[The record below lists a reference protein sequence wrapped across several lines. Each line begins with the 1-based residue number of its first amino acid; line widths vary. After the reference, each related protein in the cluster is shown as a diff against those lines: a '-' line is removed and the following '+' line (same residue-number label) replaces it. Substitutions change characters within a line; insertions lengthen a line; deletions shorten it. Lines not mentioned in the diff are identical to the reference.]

1 MENLKEHST
10 DDDMDI
16 RKKEFRTIAKIHINK
31 LFCFLEV
38 NFIAINDTD
47 LKYEFNKEFKQHLY
61 YNIFQ
66 IPPGV
71 LSSKNDLTFVKDLTW
86 VIRKLGLRDFDLYYN
101 KDEFY

>member
-16 RKKEFRTIAKIHINK
+16 RKNEFSEIVNIHINK
-31 LFCFLEV
+31 LLGFFKV

-66 IPPGV
+66 NPPGV
-71 LSSKNDLTFVKDLTW
+71 LSLKNDLTFVKDLTW